1 MFNGCIRWRYH
12 PPVYFLYQH
21 EAYGHVQAIDKGK
34 EVHEEII
41 DKGLLEKHVVLYLAM
56 LW

>member
-1 MFNGCIRWRYH
+1 MSSSCLMVAYVGSTNHLFGHFLHRY
-12 PPVYFLYQH
+12 
-21 EAYGHVQAIDKGK
+21 EAVQAFDKGK

-41 DKGLLEKHVVLYLAM
+41 DKGLLEKCDLAM

>member
-1 MFNGCIRWRYH
+1 MGISSTDMRHVGC
-12 PPVYFLYQH
+12 
-21 EAYGHVQAIDKGK
+21 GHVQPIDEGN

-41 DKGLLEKHVVLYLAM
+41 HCDKGLLEKHVVLYLAM